1 MQLSQM
7 ISLCSQRL
15 NEAAAPM
22 FYPASEI
29 TAALNEADRT
39 FVLLTLGLETT
50 KPWSLPSYAANG
62 SSPFFHMLA
71 TFSDWIAPL
80 RISTAPGVK
89 VRPARIEDL
98 TSLDSGWINSP
109 GSPVRYAAVGADLVA
124 LYQQPAAAGT
134 TLFVTYA
141 RGPAGMVNPAD
152 TPEVPAE
159 YHPCYVDYA
168 IYRLRQVEGAQ
179 VFESVLPLFGSFL
192 EAVQQYA
199 GYVRA
204 RNRGSQYDTV
214 PFEIESFDRSTLLQV
229 RRDLVPLR
237 KDPNN

>member
-15 NEAAAPM
+15 NEAAGPV

-50 KPWSLPSYAANG
+50 KPWTVPAYSANG
-62 SSPFFHMLA
+62 NNPFFHMLA

-80 RISTAPGVK
+80 RMGTAAGIK

-134 TLFVTYA
+134 TLLVTYA
-141 RGPAGMVNPAD
+141 RGPAGMVNSTD
-152 TPEVPAE
+152 TPETPAE
-159 YHPCYVDYA
+159 YHPRYVDYA

-179 VFESVLPLFGSFL
+179 VFQSVLPLASAFL
-192 EAVQQYA
+192 DAAQQYA

-214 PFEIESFDRSTLLQV
+214 PFEIESFDRSPLLTV
-229 RRDLVPLR
+229 RQDLVPLR